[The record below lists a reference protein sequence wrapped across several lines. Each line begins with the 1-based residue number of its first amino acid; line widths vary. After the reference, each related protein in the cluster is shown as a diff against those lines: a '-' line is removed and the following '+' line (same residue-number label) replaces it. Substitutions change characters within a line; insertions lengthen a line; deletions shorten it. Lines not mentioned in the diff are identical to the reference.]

1 MNRKTILKIV
11 VDIGMTV
18 MLLLLMAYERI
29 GAAVH
34 EWLGMAMFVLFI
46 IHHYSDRALVLQTL
60 INPLIRNLTAVHP
73 LTCFLYWR
81 FYLFCCF
88 IDRRLLLRLLWLIC
102 ACNIR
107 KIHIGI

>member
-18 MLLLLMAYERI
+18 MLLFLMTYERI

-46 IHHYSDRALVLQTL
+46 STI
-60 INPLIRNLTAVHP
+60 
-73 LTCFLYWR
+73 F
-81 FYLFCCF
+81 
-88 IDRRLLLRLLWLIC
+88 
-102 ACNIR
+102 
-107 KIHIGI
+107 

>member
-11 VDIGMTV
+11 VYIGMTV

-46 IHHYSDRALVLQTL
+46 IHHFLNRKWSGYVFKGKYTLFRIWQTILVCTEWNL
-60 INPLIRNLTAVHP
+60 ILKR
-73 LTCFLYWR
+73 
-81 FYLFCCF
+81 
-88 IDRRLLLRLLWLIC
+88 
-102 ACNIR
+102 
-107 KIHIGI
+107 